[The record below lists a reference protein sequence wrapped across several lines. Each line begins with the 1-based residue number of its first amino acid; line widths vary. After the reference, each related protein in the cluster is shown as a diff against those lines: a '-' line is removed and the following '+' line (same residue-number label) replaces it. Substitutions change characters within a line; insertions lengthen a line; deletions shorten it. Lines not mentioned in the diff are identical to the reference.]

1 MITVKNFSKL
11 LSMSEQEVQEYIR
24 KMNEKDAK
32 DLLIKLINFMNQR
45 KNNL

>member
-32 DLLIKLINFMNQR
+32 DLLIELINFMNQR

>member
-11 LSMSEQEVQEYIR
+11 LAMSEQEVQEYIN
-24 KMNEKDAK
+24 KMSEKDAK

-45 KNNL
+45 KDNL